1 MAVIRV
7 AFEVDT
13 GKLFDAVA
21 KMEGDT
27 RPIGERLVG
36 VLMTGASS
44 TALLARMLGASPDDA
59 TFGHPHDPSD
69 FGRCHRLLE
78 HVPEWRTRLPEMA
91 ACSAYWAALVDR
103 WDEITALHAVVVS
116 DYSSW
121 VRPDD
126 GSKCGVFEPK

>member
-36 VLMTGASS
+36 VLMTGEAPWRDQVAMDVYGIKLWPTDSG
-44 TALLARMLGASPDDA
+44 GA
-59 TFGHPHDPSD
+59 
-69 FGRCHRLLE
+69 
-78 HVPEWRTRLPEMA
+78 
-91 ACSAYWAALVDR
+91 
-103 WDEITALHAVVVS
+103 
-116 DYSSW
+116 
-121 VRPDD
+121 
-126 GSKCGVFEPK
+126 